1 MIPPAPIPGVSATG
15 TQLGD
20 PEILRQAAELLGA
33 AGQAMEVA
41 TTVSDAV
48 VGALVPS
55 AWRGAAATACTT
67 AQAKLAA
74 DFRAM
79 AGVLWDGAGTLAT
92 LATTLAD
99 AIEAHTRAG
108 ADLTG
113 LTSQLRHLTDVID
126 SARGNERAEIARLER
141 RREALKEER
150 QVLLLDMAAAQELAS
165 AARLKA
171 AAAFESIANRIP
183 AVGQLGVPCQA
194 APTRAQLQAQLQAIM
209 TGRAHPVGDP
219 EPDERAAS
227 WLAALIPGSDGVLLT
242 GARIDQASRRRRRR
256 GRHPAGSAG
265 TVGAGPGGGK
275 SDDPNTKDATAGGGG
290 GPRAT
295 PEAGQAYSKPPS
307 SLPAFPRATRAR
319 GKTPVQGG
327 GGIRPR
333 WKDPDG
339 RIYEWDYQEGHV
351 EVYNRRG
358 RHQGAFDPQ
367 TGRKIKSADPKRRV
381 EP

>member
-1 MIPPAPIPGVSATG
+1 VSATG

-20 PEILRQAAELLGA
+20 PEILRQDADLLGA

-55 AWRGAAATACTT
+55 AWRGGAAAACTT

-74 DFRAM
+74 DFRAL
-79 AGVLWDGAGTLAT
+79 AGVLWDTAGTLAT
-92 LATTLAD
+92 LATKLAV
-99 AIEAHTRAG
+99 AIESHTRASV
-108 ADLTG
+108 DLTG

-141 RREALKEER
+141 RREALNEER
-150 QVLLLDMAAAQELAS
+150 QVLLLDMAAAQQLAS

-171 AAAFESIANRIP
+171 ASAFEAIANRIP

-194 APTRAQLQAQLQAIM
+194 APARAQPSSKQSWRAVPIRWAILSRTNGPPRGWPPSQWVRTACCWQAQAWSKPA
-209 TGRAHPVGDP
+209 G
-219 EPDERAAS
+219 
-227 WLAALIPGSDGVLLT
+227 
-242 GARIDQASRRRRRR
+242 GAGGR

-265 TVGAGPGGGK
+265 TVGGGPGG
-275 SDDPNTKDATAGGGG
+275 SEPEDPKAKDATAGSGGS
-290 GPRAT
+290 PRAM
-295 PEAGQAYSKPPS
+295 PEAGQAYNKPPS
-307 SLPAFPRATRAR
+307 SLPAFPAAARAR

-327 GGIRPR
+327 GGMRPR

-339 RIYEWDYQEGHV
+339 KIYEWDYQEGHV

-367 TGRKIKSADPKRRV
+367 TGRKIKSADPERRV